1 METLCRLSYWGERGK
16 PYTADRAQRN
26 PVSPGRVAAGAELAG
41 RPWRRNTR
49 THSPATSGQRGPGY
63 ATISRVTIEPG
74 ASTASTA
81 ASSGPYAENESA
93 DGEIPGW
100 LPQLTR
106 AERRLWEAFPYG
118 ATVEYLSG
126 NPELDD
132 PAQSDE
138 WGDDRTIRAAVIA
151 ALALGACK
159 PVPGRTAGVRIVG
172 ARVVGQID
180 LRHGQIDV
188 PLTLRHCRIEDTL
201 RFDEAVTKS
210 IDLTGSHTGRI
221 MAEGAHVRGSLKL
234 NDARIFGDPD
244 FALHLDEITID
255 TDLAARALHCDG
267 PICLIGARVG
277 AVVDLIRGKLHHP
290 GAVAVNLGGAMIGR
304 SLLVGYARVSGQMRL
319 LGACVS
325 GMVLFSG
332 AQFTDI
338 GDTWGV
344 AIEGENF
351 TAAGDGLFDKGFR
364 TEGQV
369 SFIGASFGG
378 VLSFRDAHLASIR
391 DNPALYCGGIQV
403 ARGFYLTHGFHAKGE
418 VRLIGA
424 RVGGHLDLVGMAKD
438 SGPLTLYH
446 ANVATINDGGPE
458 NWPDEVL
465 LDGLTYSAFDPYL
478 PGKDR
483 LALLRRQRAGYR
495 AQPYEFMAAYYRAL
509 GHEEDARTI
518 LIEKERVRRIDGRR
532 WDRFVGV
539 MFGTLVGY
547 GYRPMRAVFFSILI
561 QLAAVGFF
569 AVNRPTQIRADD
581 HVVYYPALYAA
592 DLFVPIVHFGQ
603 ADSFQSHGFAAVVAF
618 VLPYLGWAFGIAIVA
633 GASRALA
640 RGGSGMLG

>member
-1 METLCRLSYWGERGK
+1 
-16 PYTADRAQRN
+16 
-26 PVSPGRVAAGAELAG
+26 
-41 RPWRRNTR
+41 
-49 THSPATSGQRGPGY
+49 
-63 ATISRVTIEPG
+63 VTIEPG
-74 ASTASTA
+74 ASTA
-81 ASSGPYAENESA
+81 ASSGPYAESESA

-132 PAQSDE
+132 PSQSDE

-151 ALALGACK
+151 ALALGACN
-159 PVPGRTAGVRIVG
+159 PVPGRTAGVRIIG

-210 IDLTGSHTGRI
+210 IDLTGSKTGRI
-221 MAEGAHVRGSLKL
+221 MAEGAHVRGSFKL
-234 NDARIFGDPD
+234 NDAQICGDSD

-267 PICLIGARVG
+267 PICLIGARIG

-304 SLLVGYARVSGQMRL
+304 SLLLGYSRVRGQVRL
-319 LGACVS
+319 LGARVS

-369 SFIGASFGG
+369 SLIGASFGG

-391 DNPALYCGGIQV
+391 DNPALYCGGLQV
-403 ARGFYLTHGFHAKGE
+403 ARGLYLTHGFRAEGE
-418 VRLIGA
+418 VRLVGA
-424 RVGGHLDLVGMAKD
+424 RVGGHFDLVGMAKD
-438 SGPLTLYH
+438 SGPITLYH
-446 ANVATINDGGPE
+446 ATAATVRDGGPE
-458 NWPDEVL
+458 SWPQEVL
-465 LDGLTYSAFDPYL
+465 LDGFTYSAFDPYL

-483 LALLRRQRAGYR
+483 LALLRRQRDGYR

-518 LIEKERVRRIDGRR
+518 LIEKERVRRIDSRR

-561 QLAAVGFF
+561 QLAAIGFF
-569 AVNRPTQIRADD
+569 AANRPTQIRADD

>member
-1 METLCRLSYWGERGK
+1 MT
-16 PYTADRAQRN
+16 N
-26 PVSPGRVAAGAELAG
+26 
-41 RPWRRNTR
+41 
-49 THSPATSGQRGPGY
+49 
-63 ATISRVTIEPG
+63 EPG

-81 ASSGPYAENESA
+81 AQTAGSTAASSESCDENESP
-93 DGEIPGW
+93 DGEIPRW
-100 LPQLTR
+100 LPELTR

-126 NPELDD
+126 DPDVDD
-132 PAQSDE
+132 PSQADQWD
-138 WGDDRTIRAAVIA
+138 DDRTIRAAVIA
-151 ALALGACK
+151 ALALGACR

-210 IDLTGSHTGRI
+210 IDLTGSKTGRI

-234 NDARIFGDPD
+234 NDTQICGDSD

-267 PICLIGARVG
+267 PVCLIGARIG
-277 AVVDLIRGKLHHP
+277 AVVDLVRAKLHHP
-290 GAVAVNLGGAMIGR
+290 GAVAVNLGGAKIGR
-304 SLLVGYARVSGQMRL
+304 SLLLGYSRVRGQVRL
-319 LGACVS
+319 LGASVS
-325 GMVLFSG
+325 GMTLFSG
-332 AQFTDI
+332 AAITDI
-338 GDTWGV
+338 ADAWGI

-351 TAAGDGLFDKGFR
+351 SAAGDGLFDKGFR

-369 SFIGASFGG
+369 SLIGASFGG
-378 VLSFRDAHLASIR
+378 VLSFRDAHLSSIR
-391 DNPALYCGGIQV
+391 DNPALYCGGLQV
-403 ARGFYLTHGFHAKGE
+403 ARGLYLTHGFRTEGE
-418 VRLIGA
+418 VRLVGA

-438 SGPLTLYH
+438 SGPLTLYY
-446 ANVATINDGGPE
+446 ASVATVRDRGPQS
-458 NWPDEVL
+458 WPGEVL
-465 LDGLTYSAFDPYL
+465 LDGFTYSAFDPYL

-483 LALLRRQRAGYR
+483 LGLLRRQRDGYR

-518 LIEKERVRRIDGRR
+518 LIEKERVRRIGSRR

-561 QLAAVGFF
+561 QLAAIGFF
-569 AVNRPTQIRADD
+569 AVDRPTQIRPDD

-603 ADSFQSHGFAAVVAF
+603 ADTFQSHGFAAVVAWG
-618 VLPYLGWAFGIAIVA
+618 LPYLGWAFGIAIVA

>member
-1 METLCRLSYWGERGK
+1 M
-16 PYTADRAQRN
+16 
-26 PVSPGRVAAGAELAG
+26 
-41 RPWRRNTR
+41 
-49 THSPATSGQRGPGY
+49 
-63 ATISRVTIEPG
+63 TIEPG

-81 ASSGPYAENESA
+81 ASIEQSAENESS
-93 DGEIPGW
+93 DGEIGEIPGW
-100 LPQLTR
+100 LPELTR

-126 NPELDD
+126 DPDLDD
-132 PAQSDE
+132 PAQADQWS
-138 WGDDRTIRAAVIA
+138 DDRTIRAAVIA

-159 PVPGRTAGVRIVG
+159 PVPGRTAGVRVIG

-188 PLTLRHCRIEDTL
+188 PLTLRHCRIEDTM

-210 IDLTGSHTGRI
+210 IDLTGSKTGRI

-234 NDARIFGDPD
+234 NDAQVCGDAD

-267 PICLIGARVG
+267 PVCLIGARIG

-290 GAVAVNLGGAMIGR
+290 GAVAINLGGAQIGR
-304 SLLVGYARVSGQMRL
+304 SLLLGYSRVRGQVRL
-319 LGACVS
+319 LGATVS
-325 GMVLFSG
+325 GMTLFSG
-332 AQFTDI
+332 AQITDI
-338 GDTWGV
+338 ADAWGI
-344 AIEGENF
+344 ALEGENF

-369 SFIGASFGG
+369 SLIGATFGG
-378 VLSFRDAHLASIR
+378 VLSFRDAHIVSIR

-418 VRLIGA
+418 VRLVGA
-424 RVGGHLDLVGMAKD
+424 RVSGHLDLVGMAED
-438 SGPLTLYH
+438 SGPITLYH
-446 ANVATINDGGPE
+446 ASAATVRDHGPQS
-458 NWPDEVL
+458 WPQEVL
-465 LDGLTYSAFDPYL
+465 LDGFTYSAFDPYL

-483 LALLRRQRAGYR
+483 LALLRRQRDGYR

-509 GHEEDARTI
+509 GHEEDARAI
-518 LIEKERVRRIDGRR
+518 LIEKERVRRRDGRR

-561 QLAAVGFF
+561 QLAAIGFF
-569 AVNRPTQIRADD
+569 AIDRPTQIRADD

-603 ADSFQSHGFAAVVAF
+603 ADAFQSHGFAAVVAWG
-618 VLPYLGWAFGIAIVA
+618 LPYLGWAFGIAIVA

-640 RGGSGMLG
+640 RGGAGVLG

>member
-1 METLCRLSYWGERGK
+1 MT
-16 PYTADRAQRN
+16 N
-26 PVSPGRVAAGAELAG
+26 
-41 RPWRRNTR
+41 
-49 THSPATSGQRGPGY
+49 
-63 ATISRVTIEPG
+63 EPG
-74 ASTASTA
+74 ANA
-81 ASSGPYAENESA
+81 ASAVAESTDPETA
-93 DGEIPGW
+93 DVEIPAW
-100 LPQLTR
+100 LPPLTR
-106 AERRLWEAFPYG
+106 AEHRLWEAFPYG

-126 NPELDD
+126 DPELDD
-132 PAQSDE
+132 PAQAERWS
-138 WGDDRTIRAAVIA
+138 DDRTIRAAVIA
-151 ALALGACK
+151 ALALGARK
-159 PVPGRTAGVRIVG
+159 PVPGRTAGVRIIG
-172 ARVVGQID
+172 ARIVGQID

-234 NDARIFGDPD
+234 NDAQIFGDRD

-267 PICLIGARVG
+267 PVCLIGARVT
-277 AVVDLIRGKLHHP
+277 AVVDLVRAKLHHP
-290 GAVAVNLGGAMIGR
+290 GAVAINLGGAQIGR
-304 SLLVGYARVSGQMRL
+304 SLLLAYSRVRGQVRL
-319 LGACVS
+319 LGTSVN
-325 GMVLFSG
+325 GMTMFSG
-332 AQFTDI
+332 AHITDI
-338 GDTWGV
+338 ADTWGIAV
-344 AIEGENF
+344 EAENF

-369 SFIGASFGG
+369 SLIGASFGG
-378 VLSFRDAHLASIR
+378 VLSFREASVASIR
-391 DNPALYCGGIQV
+391 DNPALYCGGMQV
-403 ARGFYLTHGFHAKGE
+403 ARGLYLTHGFHSTGE
-418 VRLIGA
+418 IRLIGI
-424 RVGGHLDLVGMAKD
+424 RVGGHLDLTGMSKN

-446 ANVATINDGGPE
+446 ATVATIRDHGPDT
-458 NWPDEVL
+458 WPDEVL

-483 LALLRRQRAGYR
+483 LALLRRQRDGYR

-518 LIEKERVRRIDGRR
+518 LIEKERVRRADARR
-532 WDRFVGV
+532 WSRFVGV

-561 QLAAVGFF
+561 QLAAIGFF
-569 AVNRPTQIRADD
+569 AVDRPTQIRVDD

-603 ADSFQSHGFAAVVAF
+603 ADSFQSHGFAAVVAWG
-618 VLPYLGWAFGIAIVA
+618 LPYLGWAFGIAIVA